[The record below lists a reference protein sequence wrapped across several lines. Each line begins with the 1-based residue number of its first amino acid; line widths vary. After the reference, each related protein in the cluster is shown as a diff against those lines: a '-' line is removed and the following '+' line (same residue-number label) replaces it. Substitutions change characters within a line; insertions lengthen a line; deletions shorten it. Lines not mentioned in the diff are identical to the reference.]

1 MGATVSVACKL
12 PHGLHIQLRKT
23 EKTRDGEIS
32 TGVGEVVTLKGAN
45 ARDAVAG
52 HGITH
57 GVDKD
62 FFEAWLK
69 QEAAQPF
76 VKNKLVF
83 AQERENSV
91 IAQAKEQ
98 ANNVTGFEGIDPKKP
113 GEGLKPEDYE
123 GMPEALKDK

>member
-1 MGATVSVACKL
+1 MGATVTVACKL

-32 TGVGEVVTLKGAN
+32 TGIGEVVTIKGAN
-45 ARDAVAG
+45 AHDAIAG
-52 HGITH
+52 HGITP

-83 AQERENSV
+83 AQERENSAV
-91 IAQAKEQ
+91 AQAKEQ
-98 ANNVTGFEGIDPKKP
+98 ARNVTGFEGLDPTKP
-113 GEGLKPEDYE
+113 GEGLKPENYE
-123 GMPEALKDK
+123 GMPAALKD

>member
-32 TGVGEVVTLKGAN
+32 QGHGPVVTLKGAN
-45 ARDAVAG
+45 HHEAIAG

-57 GVDKD
+57 GVDKE
-62 FFEAWLK
+62 FFDAWLK
-69 QEAAQPF
+69 QESGQPF

-83 AQERENSV
+83 AQDREASAV
-91 IAQAKEQ
+91 AQAKEQ
-98 ANNVTGFEGIDPKKP
+98 AKNETGFEGIDPKKP
-113 GEGLKPEDYE
+113 GDGLKPENYE
-123 GMPEALKDK
+123 GMPDSLKDK

>member
-12 PHGLHIQLRKT
+12 PHGLHIQLRKV
-23 EKTRDGEIS
+23 EKTREGDLS
-32 TGVGEVVTLKGAN
+32 NGVGKVVTLKGAN
-45 ARDAVAG
+45 DSDAVAG

-69 QEAAQPF
+69 QEAEQPF

-98 ANNVTGFEGIDPKKP
+98 EKNITGFEGLDPTKP
-113 GEGLKPEDYE
+113 GAGLKPESYE
-123 GMPEALKDK
+123 GMPDALKDK